1 MLVDTHCH
9 LDFPEFDQDRDG
21 VILRAKEKGIT
32 SFINIG
38 SSLEGSKK
46 SVELAARYKPVYAT
60 VGIHPHDA
68 DTAGED
74 AVTLIKALAAKS
86 KVVAIGEIGLDYYKN
101 YSRAQSQRKLFSGLA
116 SLAKE
121 LNLPMVIH
129 NRQASEDTMAVLR
142 PLLPHKIV
150 MHCFAGDE
158 AFLRHILG
166 LGFFVSF
173 TCNITYKKADALRA
187 LVKAAPL
194 ERMFLETDAPF
205 LSPENH
211 RGRRNEPMYIEVL
224 AAEVARIKGIGKEEV
239 AKVTTENATAFFNLQ

>member
-32 SFINIG
+32 SIINIG
-38 SSLEGSKK
+38 SSLNGSRK
-46 SVELAARYKPVYAT
+46 SVELAACYEPVYAA

-68 DTAGED
+68 DTAGEE
-74 AVTLIKALAAKS
+74 AVSLIRALAGKS

-101 YSRAQSQRKLFSGLA
+101 YSRTQNQYRLFSGLA

-129 NRQASEDTMAVLR
+129 NRQASDDTIAVLK

-158 AFLRHILG
+158 SFLKHILD

-173 TCNITYKKADALRA
+173 TCNITYKKAAVLRE
-187 LVKAAPL
+187 LVKTVPL

-205 LSPENH
+205 LSPEGY
-211 RGRRNEPMYIEVL
+211 RGRRNEPMYIDTL
-224 AAEVARIKGIGKEEV
+224 AEEVARIKGIRKEDV
-239 AKVTTENATAFFNLQ
+239 ARATTENATAFFNLQ